1 MPRLQ
6 RRRFIDSEE
15 VRRFPNGEVRL
26 VTIDDMVFGEFVL
39 QPGWRWS
46 EHVRPIAGTTQC
58 EHRHVGCVIRG
69 QLHVTMKDGA
79 TMDFVAGDTYEIPP
93 GHDAWVVGNETY
105 HGVEFSGARTF
116 AQSPFELGGGIVA
129 TLLFTDIVGS
139 TAKLAE
145 VGDTRW
151 RAMLLEHDA
160 AMRTEIERHRGR
172 ELKTTGDGFLAAFDS
187 ALRAVRCAQAMV
199 KAARAVGL
207 QIRAACHT
215 GEVEFSQADVFGVAV
230 HAAARVLS
238 LAGDN
243 EVVVSWTTRD
253 LLAGSNI
260 RLESR
265 GRHAL
270 KGLEGEREVFRVLA
284 ESLP

>member
-6 RRRFIDSEE
+6 RRRFKDSEE
-15 VRRFPNGEVRL
+15 IRRFPHGEVRL
-26 VTIDDMVFGEFVL
+26 VTLDDIVFGEFVL

-46 EHVRPIAGTTQC
+46 TDVRPIAGTAQC
-58 EHRHVGCVIRG
+58 QHRHIGYVIRG
-69 QLHVTMKDGA
+69 QLHVVMDDGA

-93 GHDAWVVGNETY
+93 GHDAWVVGDETY

-116 AQSPFELGGGIVA
+116 ARSPFEIGGGVIA
-129 TLLFTDIVGS
+129 TILFTDIVGS
-139 TAKLAE
+139 TAKLAQ

-151 RAMLLEHDA
+151 RAMLLEHNA
-160 AMRTEIERHRGR
+160 AMRTELERHRGR

-199 KAARAVGL
+199 QAARAIGL
-207 QIRAACHT
+207 EVRAGCHT
-215 GEVEFSQADVFGVAV
+215 GEVEIVQGDVFGVAV

-238 LAGDN
+238 LAGDS
-243 EVVVSWTTRD
+243 EVLASWTTRD
-253 LLAGSNI
+253 LLAGTNI

-265 GRHAL
+265 GHHAL
-270 KGLEGEREVFRVLA
+270 KGLEGEREVFRVMG
-284 ESLP
+284 

>member
-6 RRRFIDSEE
+6 RRKFSESE
-15 VRRFPNGEVRL
+15 DVRRFPNGEVRL
-26 VTIDDMVFGEFVL
+26 VTIDDTVFGEFVL

-46 EHVRPIAGTTQC
+46 AHVRPIAGTERCQ
-58 EHRHVGCVIRG
+58 HRHIGYVVSGRFRV
-69 QLHVTMKDGA
+69 VMDDGA
-79 TMDFVAGDTYEIPP
+79 TLDFVAGDTYEIPP
-93 GHDAWVVGNETY
+93 GHDAWVVGDEPY
-105 HGVEFSGARTF
+105 HGIEFSGARTF
-116 AQSPFELGGGIVA
+116 AQSAFELGGGVVA

-145 VGDTRW
+145 VGDARW
-151 RAMLLEHDA
+151 RAMLASHNS
-160 AMRTEIERHRGR
+160 AMRTELDRHRGR

-199 KAARAVGL
+199 TAARAVGL
-207 QIRAACHT
+207 EIRVGCHT
-215 GEVEFSQADVFGVAV
+215 GEVEIAQGDVFGVAV

-238 LAGDN
+238 VAGSS

-253 LLAGSNI
+253 LLAGSSI
-260 RLESR
+260 GLESR

-270 KGLEGEREVFRVLA
+270 KGLEGDRELYRVLG
-284 ESLP
+284 

>member
-15 VRRFPNGEVRL
+15 IRRFPHGEVRL
-26 VTIDDMVFGEFVL
+26 VTIDDMVFGYFTL

-46 EHVRPIAGTTQC
+46 DDVRPIAGTAQC
-58 EHRHVGCVIRG
+58 EHRHVGYVIRG
-69 QLHVTMKDGA
+69 QLHVTMKDGSS
-79 TMDFVAGDTYEIPP
+79 MDFVAGDTYEIPP
-93 GHDAWVVGNETY
+93 GHDAWVVGEETY

-116 AQSPFELGGGIVA
+116 ARSPYELGGGVIA

-145 VGDTRW
+145 VGDGRW
-151 RAMLLEHDA
+151 RAMLNDHNA
-160 AMRTEIERHRGR
+160 VVRTELERYRGR

-187 ALRAVRCAQAMV
+187 ALRAVKCAQAV
-199 KAARAVGL
+199 VQAVRPIGL
-207 QIRAACHT
+207 QIRVGCHT
-215 GEVEFSQADVFGVAV
+215 GEVELLQGDAFGVAV

-238 LAGDN
+238 VAGDS
-243 EVVVSWTTRD
+243 EIVVSWTTGD
-253 LLAGSNI
+253 LLAGSGI
-260 RLESR
+260 RLASR

-270 KGLEGEREVFRVLA
+270 KGLEGEREPFRVLT
-284 ESLP
+284 

>member
-6 RRRFIDSEE
+6 RRSFTDSEE
-15 VRRFPNGEVRL
+15 IRRFPNGEVRL
-26 VTIDDMVFGEFVL
+26 VTLDDIVFGQFVL

-46 EHVRPIAGTTQC
+46 EHVRPIAGTPQC
-58 EHRHVGCVIRG
+58 QHRHVGYVIRG
-69 QLHVTMKDGA
+69 QLHVVMNDGA
-79 TMDFVAGDTYEIPP
+79 TMDFVPGDTYEIPP

-116 AQSPFELGGGIVA
+116 AQSPVDLGGGVIA

-139 TAKLAE
+139 TAKLAQ
-145 VGDTRW
+145 VGDARW
-151 RAMLLEHDA
+151 RAMLLEHNS
-160 AMRTEIERHRGR
+160 AMRTEIDRHRGR

-199 KAARAVGL
+199 EAARAVGL
-207 QIRAACHT
+207 EIRAGCHT
-215 GEVEFSQADVFGVAV
+215 GEVEIVQGDAFGVAV

-238 LAGDN
+238 LAGAS

-265 GRHAL
+265 GLHAL
-270 KGLEGEREVFRVLA
+270 KGLEGEREVFRVVG
-284 ESLP
+284 

>member
-6 RRRFIDSEE
+6 RRHFSDAEE

-26 VTIDDMVFGEFVL
+26 VTLGDTVFGEFVL

-46 EHVRPIAGTTQC
+46 TDVRPVAGTAQC
-58 EHRHVGCVIRG
+58 EHCHVGYVIRG
-69 QLHVTMKDGA
+69 QLHVTMNDGA

-93 GHDAWVVGNETY
+93 GHDAWVVGDETY

-116 AQSPFELGGGIVA
+116 ARSPFEIGGGVVA

-139 TAKLAE
+139 TAKLAA

-151 RAMLLEHDA
+151 RAMLLAHNS
-160 AMRTEIERHRGR
+160 AMRTELDRHRGR
-172 ELKTTGDGFLAAFDS
+172 ELKTTGDGFLAVFDS

-199 KAARAVGL
+199 AAAKTVGL
-207 QIRAACHT
+207 EIRAGCHT
-215 GEVEFSQADVFGVAV
+215 GEVEIVQGDVFGVAV

-238 LAGDN
+238 LAGDS
-243 EVVVSWTTRD
+243 EVVASWTTRD
-253 LLAGSNI
+253 LLAGSNV
-260 RLESR
+260 RLESL
-265 GRHAL
+265 GHHAL

-284 ESLP
+284 

>member
-6 RRRFIDSEE
+6 RRSFIDSEE
-15 VRRFPNGEVRL
+15 IRRFPNGEVRL
-26 VTIDDMVFGEFVL
+26 VTLDDIVFGEFVL

-46 EHVRPIAGTTQC
+46 EHVRPIAGTAECQ
-58 EHRHVGCVIRG
+58 HRHVGYVVRG
-69 QLHVTMKDGA
+69 QLHVTMNDGA
-79 TMDFVAGDTYEIPP
+79 TMDLVAGDTYEIPP
-93 GHDAWVVGNETY
+93 GHDAWVVGDETY

-116 AQSPFELGGGIVA
+116 ARSPFEIGGGVIA

-139 TAKLAE
+139 TAKLAQ

-151 RAMLLEHDA
+151 RAMLLEHNS
-160 AMRTEIERHRGR
+160 AMRAELERHRGR

-187 ALRAVRCAQAMV
+187 ALRAVRCAQALV
-199 KAARAVGL
+199 AAAEAVGREV
-207 QIRAACHT
+207 RAGCHT
-215 GEVEFSQADVFGVAV
+215 GEVEIVQGDVFGVAV

-238 LAGDN
+238 LAGDS
-243 EVVVSWTTRD
+243 EVVASWTTRD

-265 GRHAL
+265 GHHAL
-270 KGLEGEREVFRVLA
+270 KGLEGEREVFRVLG
-284 ESLP
+284 

>member
-6 RRRFIDSEE
+6 RRRFKDSEE
-15 VRRFPNGEVRL
+15 IRKFPHGEVRL
-26 VTIDDMVFGEFVL
+26 VTIDDIVFGEFTFH
-39 QPGWRWS
+39 PGWKWS
-46 EHVRPIAGTTQC
+46 EHVKPIAGTEQC
-58 EHRHVGCVIRG
+58 QHHHVGFVVQG
-69 QLHVTMKDGA
+69 QLHVTMKDGT

-93 GHDAWVVGNETY
+93 GHDAWVVGDETY
-105 HGVEFSGARTF
+105 KVLEFAGARTF
-116 AQSPFELGGGIVA
+116 AQPPDEAGSGVVA

-145 VGDTRW
+145 VGDKRW
-151 RAMLLEHDA
+151 KAMLVEHNSA
-160 AMRTEIERHRGR
+160 LRTQLERHRGR

-199 KAARAVGL
+199 AAVKPIGL
-207 QIRAACHT
+207 QIRAGCHT
-215 GEVEFSQADVFGVAV
+215 GEVQLSQGDVFGVAV

-238 LAGDN
+238 IAGES

-265 GRHAL
+265 GMHAL
-270 KGLEGEREVFRVLA
+270 KGLDGERELFRVVG
-284 ESLP
+284 